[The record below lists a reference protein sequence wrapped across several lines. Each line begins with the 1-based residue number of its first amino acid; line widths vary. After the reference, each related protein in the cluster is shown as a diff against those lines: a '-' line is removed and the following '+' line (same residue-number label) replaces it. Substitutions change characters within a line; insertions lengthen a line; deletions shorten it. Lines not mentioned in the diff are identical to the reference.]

1 MKGESKMGYVSMR
14 RITPNDRIE
23 TCDSCEQQ
31 GVYANG
37 KEIKDSS
44 NTEVI
49 MWFCYNCVE
58 KQLRG

>member
-1 MKGESKMGYVSMR
+1 MGYVSMR

-44 NTEVI
+44 NTEVF

>member
-1 MKGESKMGYVSMR
+1 MGYVSMR

-37 KEIKDSS
+37 KETKDSYG
-44 NTEVI
+44 EVV
-49 MWFCYNCVE
+49 MWFCYNCVD
-58 KQLRG
+58 KTLRGKL

>member
-1 MKGESKMGYVSMR
+1 MGYVTMR

-23 TCDSCEQQ
+23 RCDSCEQQ

-37 KEIKDSS
+37 KEIKDSYG
-44 NTEVI
+44 EVV

-58 KQLRG
+58 KQIGG